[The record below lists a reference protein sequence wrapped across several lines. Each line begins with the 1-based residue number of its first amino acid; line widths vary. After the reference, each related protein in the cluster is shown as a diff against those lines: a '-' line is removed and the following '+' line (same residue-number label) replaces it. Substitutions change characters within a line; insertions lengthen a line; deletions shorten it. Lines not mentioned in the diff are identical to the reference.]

1 MRVGVEPNMGCG
13 TCRYCRLGLVH
24 LCPNYK
30 VFGLTEDGGFAQY
43 VKISAMAIYQGNM
56 VPFDEHTS
64 FEEAALVEPL
74 SCCYNSLEAV
84 RTSPGDSVLIVGAG
98 PMGVLHLQLQR
109 LAGAGI
115 IMVADI
121 SQKRLEQL
129 RRFKPDVSINTQKQ
143 ELSDAVMRYTNG
155 QGADVI
161 ITACPSPEIQKQ
173 SVHLA
178 AKLGRISLFG
188 GLPKGKE
195 QVEIN
200 TNLIHYNGII
210 MTGTTQDYHATRR
223 NR

>member
-1 MRVGVEPNMGCG
+1 
-13 TCRYCRLGLVH
+13 
-24 LCPNYK
+24 
-30 VFGLTEDGGFAQY
+30 
-43 VKISAMAIYQGNM
+43 
-56 VPFDEHTS
+56 
-64 FEEAALVEPL
+64 
-74 SCCYNSLEAV
+74 
-84 RTSPGDSVLIVGAG
+84 
-98 PMGVLHLQLQR
+98 MGVLHLQLQR